1 MRRQA
6 HIRMNAESIDIG
18 ATPSGG
24 FRLFRFSAAAPGADA
39 FSRCS
44 APWRCARALRG
55 HITRRATAC
64 LASAAPRLRLRLTRR
79 FRSSSTAPAC
89 GGIPFR
95 RRRRR
100 PGHPAHVRDRSAG
113 FLLPIPRIRELLR
126 NKVLAG
132 TQVVKFAPWRIPV
145 EALNPTAVVER
156 VQRIRSGNNSRA
168 PRIPDE
174 HTLRLPGM

>member
-1 MRRQA
+1 
-6 HIRMNAESIDIG
+6 MNAEPIDIG
-18 ATPSGG
+18 ATPRGW
-24 FRLFRFSAAAPGADA
+24 FRLLGFSTATPGSVG
-39 FSRCS
+39 FPGVR
-44 APWRCARALRG
+44 PPGRCARALRG
-55 HITRRATAC
+55 HIARRAMAYF
-64 LASAAPRLRLRLTRR
+64 ASADPRFRRRLRRR
-79 FRSSSTAPAC
+79 FLSSSIAPAC

-100 PGHPAHVRDRSAG
+100 PGHPVHARDRSAG

-145 EALNPTAVVER
+145 EALNATAVVER
-156 VQRIRSGNNSRA
+156 VQFIRSGNNSRA